1 MVGGELVLSYS
12 MQMAGLQNNVFYY
25 RGVARMGGPGIIQDA

>member
-12 MQMAGLQNNVFYY
+12 MQMAGLQNNVFYHD
-25 RGVARMGGPGIIQDA
+25 GIARVGRPGIIPDA